1 MAKLYFEYGAMGSSK
16 SAQALI
22 TKFNYEELGM
32 TVWLIKPSVDT
43 RDGADII
50 KSSIGLAKKADI
62 ILPEDNII
70 EKFDQHPGMD
80 VIIADECQFFT
91 PEQIDQLRT
100 LVDERDMP
108 VICFGLR
115 TDFLTHLFPGSR
127 RVIRAGVGQ
136 NGEFELAAQVLR
148 VQNPLSKL
156 RGKQRQNF
164 LRVYRLGLPGRQ
176 EFFRLHPDKFLPDA
190 LARCARFITDKL
202 HEKMRR
208 ASFFT
213 ACQRSVL

>member
-1 MAKLYFEYGAMGSSK
+1 MAGTKTEEDAKMAKLYFKYGAMGSSK

-22 TKFNYEELGM
+22 TTFNYEELGM
-32 TVWLIKPSVDT
+32 TVWLIKPSEDT
-43 RDGADII
+43 RDGA
-50 KSSIGLAKKADI
+50 
-62 ILPEDNII
+62 DNII

-127 RVIRAGVGQ
+127 RLFEVADSLTEIKTVCACGHKATVNARIAGGRIVTE
-136 NGEFELAAQVLR
+136 GEQVFLGGNESY
-148 VQNPLSKL
+148 VAMCYKCWQEKIK
-156 RGKQRQNF
+156 KQREEDNN
-164 LRVYRLGLPGRQ
+164 R
-176 EFFRLHPDKFLPDA
+176 
-190 LARCARFITDKL
+190 
-202 HEKMRR
+202 
-208 ASFFT
+208 
-213 ACQRSVL
+213 